1 MATVIKI
8 EVTPEK
14 IIEAVKKLRKKDRED
29 FFRRPSGFNLSRVP

>member
-14 IIEAVKKLRKKDRED
+14 IIEAVKKVEEKRQRG
-29 FFRRPSGFNLSRVP
+29 FF